1 MSAADA
7 ARAAHP
13 ALVLLLA
20 DPTAGRPAR
29 AFVDALDE
37 RLGGGSYRVLPL
49 AELRRA
55 GLEATAASALRR
67 IELERFLAR
76 EIAALVGGP
85 GALAPRARMNV
96 FIVGGLSEPW
106 GRRHAY
112 TLPLII
118 GGALSRVALP
128 RAMHPTLVGV
138 WSLPAVWS
146 PADGAELFAW
156 LKEFARAVRPWHDDA
171 AGHGSA
177 DAMAAGYTLA
187 TVIGR
192 SDAHERALGRAVP
205 LDDAGLLAT
214 AAELVA
220 ACCSSRLIDWALA
233 LRRGRMDAT
242 GFSAFG
248 IEARATGGF
257 PVAWEAGA
265 PEGESRILWPVDP
278 PARTERTLVAH
289 RAIAG
294 MGVEPGGT
302 REEWDVV
309 EATGAAS
316 TMGWLVQMA
325 HGLDPSELLGA
336 RHWRRFYTLLAEEQ
350 RRAAHT
356 VPEALAW
363 PDPLEPPRD
372 ARIERVLEAAPPLL

>member
-1 MSAADA
+1 
-7 ARAAHP
+7 
-13 ALVLLLA
+13 
-20 DPTAGRPAR
+20 
-29 AFVDALDE
+29 
-37 RLGGGSYRVLPL
+37 
-49 AELRRA
+49 
-55 GLEATAASALRR
+55 
-67 IELERFLAR
+67 
-76 EIAALVGGP
+76 
-85 GALAPRARMNV
+85 
-96 FIVGGLSEPW
+96 
-106 GRRHAY
+106 
-112 TLPLII
+112 
-118 GGALSRVALP
+118 
-128 RAMHPTLVGV
+128 MHPTLVGV

-156 LKEFARAVRPWHDDA
+156 LKEFARAVRPARHDSP
-171 AGHGSA
+171 GGA
-177 DAMAAGYTLA
+177 DAGAATTLTAGYTLA

-205 LDDAGLLAT
+205 LDDAGLLAK

-248 IEARATGGF
+248 IEARATGGV
-257 PVAWEAGA
+257 PPAWDAGA
-265 PEGESRILWPVDP
+265 PEGESRILWPIDP
-278 PARTERTLVAH
+278 PARSDRALVAH
-289 RAIAG
+289 RAVAG
-294 MGVEPGGT
+294 MGVEPGGP
-302 REEWDVV
+302 RAEWDVV

-325 HGLDPSELLGA
+325 HGLEPSELLGA
-336 RHWRRFYTLLAEEQ
+336 RHWRRFYTLLAPEQ